1 MAQHQRLIS
10 LIQPPVSLSDSNMAE
25 YVNGTYDLLVQLA
38 DHQQW
43 DEAALTAFTKQVAT
57 TVNDANLKTQFSNW
71 QASTATVGSQA
82 FATMFAASTM
92 TPIDKI
98 KHLLDTLGAHL
109 NANTGDLV
117 ADHEFAREAG
127 PSDAFWR
134 ELSHTVQAAF
144 PDGLAK
150 DDATVRMVHQLRYL
164 IDAHNVAYVRR
175 NFQLNGEN
183 DLEALIAFDKD
194 ALAHGQIASQADSS
208 RMHNKQPAPLARG
221 VLPALPTANFKR
233 LVAFHSEFVIAP
245 VPEPTFI
252 TVPLSQIANVNDVPA
267 YVRGLTIEER
277 NAMINGASFN
287 YADANDYG
295 QPDSQHALFDVNY
308 GENDP
313 MVRRLAMKPYTSPRA
328 EPRAIALLQ
337 QQYDAAV
344 RQQR

>member
-10 LIQPPVSLSDSNMAE
+10 LIEPPVSLSDSNMSA
-25 YVNGTYDLLVQLA
+25 YVEGTYDLLVRLA

-43 DEAALTAFTKQVAT
+43 DEAALTALTKKIAS

-71 QASTATVGSQA
+71 QASSATVGSSA
-82 FATMFAASTM
+82 FTTLFAASSM
-92 TPIDKI
+92 APMDKMRQ
-98 KHLLDTLGAHL
+98 LLSILGAHL
-109 NANTGDLV
+109 NSNTGDLV

-127 PSDAFWR
+127 PSDPFWR
-134 ELSHTVQAAF
+134 ELARTVQAAF
-144 PDGLAK
+144 PNGLAQ

-164 IDAHNVAYVRR
+164 IDAHNVAFVRR
-175 NFQLNGEN
+175 SFELNGEN

-194 ALAHGQIASQADSS
+194 AIAHGNIASKADSS
-208 RMHNKQPAPLARG
+208 RMHNKQPEALARG

-233 LVAFHSEFVIAP
+233 LVDFHSEFVIAP
-245 VPEPTFI
+245 VLEPTFI
-252 TVPLSQIANVNDVPA
+252 IVPLGQIANVNDVPA
-267 YVRGLTIEER
+267 YVRGLTLEER
-277 NAMINGASFN
+277 NALVNGASFN
-287 YADANDYG
+287 YADTNDYG
-295 QPDSQHALFDVNY
+295 QPESRHALFDVNY

-344 RQQR
+344 QQR